1 MPSVDTLGSWPL
13 WVGFLAFVAVML
25 ALDLGVFHRKAH
37 AISLREAAVWS
48 AVWIGLAAVFAFGVF
63 QLFGP
68 QRGLEFTTGYLI
80 EKALSVDNIF
90 VMVVLFG
97 AFGVPAHQQHRVLF
111 WGILGALVMRAIFIL
126 AGTALIARFHWTIYV
141 FGLFLVFTGV
151 RMLLSRGE
159 HGHPENNVMVR
170 VARRVLP
177 VAPGQGTDHF
187 FTRVDGRRMVTTL
200 FLALVAVEFT
210 DLIFA
215 VDSIPAVLA
224 VSQDPFIVFTSNIFA
239 ILGLRSLYFVLAG
252 VVHKF
257 RYLKLGLALVLVF
270 VGVKMAIV
278 DLFKIPVGVSLAV
291 VGLLITGSILSSL
304 VADGRRRMLEERTAT
319 S

>member
-1 MPSVDTLGSWPL
+1 
-13 WVGFLAFVAVML
+13 
-25 ALDLGVFHRKAH
+25 
-37 AISLREAAVWS
+37 
-48 AVWIGLAAVFAFGVF
+48 
-63 QLFGP
+63 
-68 QRGLEFTTGYLI
+68 
-80 EKALSVDNIF
+80 
-90 VMVVLFG
+90 
-97 AFGVPAHQQHRVLF
+97 
-111 WGILGALVMRAIFIL
+111 
-126 AGTALIARFHWTIYV
+126 
-141 FGLFLVFTGV
+141 
-151 RMLLSRGE
+151 
-159 HGHPENNVMVR
+159 
-170 VARRVLP
+170 
-177 VAPGQGTDHF
+177 
-187 FTRVDGRRMVTTL
+187 MVTTL

-270 VGVKMAIV
+270 VGVKMTIV

-304 VADGRRRMLEERTAT
+304 VADGRRRTLEERTAT